1 NLALVISG
9 NAAGAKAA
17 ADETTAAVR
26 QIGVTA
32 NQSAA
37 VLAAA
42 NDEAVATSRRVT
54 EALTGQDAALRAR
67 GTAAAASLN
76 SVAGAARLTS
86 SQLLNLSRQG
96 NDVVTMFA
104 LGVPA
109 MQIFASQAGQIY
121 DVLESGPKGLRGSLT
136 AIRASLAAAAA
147 S

>member
-1 NLALVISG
+1 
-9 NAAGAKAA
+9 
-17 ADETTAAVR
+17 
-26 QIGVTA
+26 
-32 NQSAA
+32 
-37 VLAAA
+37 
-42 NDEAVATSRRVT
+42 EAVATSRRVT

-109 MQIFASQAGQIY
+109 MQIFASQAGQVY
-121 DVLESGPKGLRGSLT
+121 DVLESGPKG
-136 AIRASLAAAAA
+136 
-147 S
+147 